1 MSTTII
7 LTIIALVCLTCTS
20 ALICNIG
27 QKACGNQCYYPIA
40 RQCVGEYICQ
50 IAQKVCGNQCYYD
63 VGLNECLEGHLCK
76 LGQKICNG
84 QCYYPIGQKCIKR
97 QFLI

>member
-1 MSTTII
+1 MSTNII

-20 ALICNIG
+20 GLICKIG
-27 QKACGNQCYYPIA
+27 QKACGNQCYYTIVHD
-40 RQCVGEYICQ
+40 CVEEYVCNIG
-50 IAQKVCGNQCYYD
+50 QKVCGGECYYD
-63 VGLNECLEGHLCK
+63 VGLHQCLEGHLCK

-84 QCYYPIGQKCIKR
+84 QCYYPITQKCLKR